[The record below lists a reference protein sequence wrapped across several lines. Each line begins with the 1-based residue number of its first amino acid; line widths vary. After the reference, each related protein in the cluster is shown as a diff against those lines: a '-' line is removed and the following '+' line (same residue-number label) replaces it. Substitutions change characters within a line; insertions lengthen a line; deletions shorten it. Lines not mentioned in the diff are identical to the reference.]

1 MQCATIK
8 FPSMVP
14 SSALRKL
21 ARRHL
26 FSLMTELLSATHGGS
41 NTNHSHHL
49 VGSKGV
55 AVAIG
60 DNYWHPLDAQFE
72 TRLQKRRVSQV
83 AYDSVVR
90 HILPTPPLPADTS
103 MVVTPEMRACFQEDH
118 LDIIVDRFHLFDHA
132 ETGTIDHGEVFVYFH
147 GLADALALGNVQPLV
162 AQLKSVDKV
171 TLPSILHVLL
181 GQTKLD
187 TAPSTPNLTNPMAT
201 SASPSSATDRVD
213 DIETKETLLALSHDC
228 PPDNWELDDIVHA
241 PDYNNPSTK
250 ANTVIKR
257 VTITN
262 NTQTKKPKKPRAA
275 ALPRVVM
282 VHTGMSEH
290 SVKKFWEATVR
301 DHGLAETWGL
311 FQKGEKRMLTET
323 HTRLKTEDSAKALLQ
338 LRVRSRLAEG
348 FVVMEGK
355 KYVADALAADKAS
368 KEKKA
373 AAAASAKEKSQTW
386 TPKILSLD
394 KGSTVVRSS
403 SLSNLPLY
411 SPTNHQPLYH
421 KAPYQ
426 LPPDWK
432 DRTATH
438 TDMSWVRESFCRA
451 PVGHQ
456 HDIERHRPVHP
467 TIRAN
472 LYLADM
478 TRLGMLPR
486 IHDKSPSR

>member
-1 MQCATIK
+1 MNK
-8 FPSMVP
+8 Y
-14 SSALRKL
+14 
-21 ARRHL
+21 
-26 FSLMTELLSATHGGS
+26 
-41 NTNHSHHL
+41 
-49 VGSKGV
+49 
-55 AVAIG
+55 AV
-60 DNYWHPLDAQFE
+60 
-72 TRLQKRRVSQV
+72 V
-83 AYDSVVR
+83 
-90 HILPTPPLPADTS
+90 
-103 MVVTPEMRACFQEDH
+103 VVTPEMRACFQEDH
-118 LDIIVDRFHLFDHA
+118 LDMIVDRFHLFDHA

-201 SASPSSATDRVD
+201 STSPSSASGRVD
-213 DIETKETLLALSHDC
+213 DIETKETLLALSHDY
-228 PPDNWELDDIVHA
+228 PPDNWGLDDIVHA

-438 TDMSWVRESFCRA
+438 TVRWSSSLLSWWLMLYQDMS
-451 PVGHQ
+451 
-456 HDIERHRPVHP
+456 
-467 TIRAN
+467 
-472 LYLADM
+472 LYVDVTL
-478 TRLGMLPR
+478 
-486 IHDKSPSR
+486 KSEGNIWHK